1 MQLKSETKLP
11 NTVMTIRLNSAKEM
25 YDFNQV
31 THEHTEYTT
40 EWSELLYS
48 LFEYKG
54 ISSHVYIT
62 ICPDKEQPNNGDII
76 VRITMYCK
84 DTEKLDYIES
94 EVTKRILTA
103 LTVTWPWERDGLS

>member
-1 MQLKSETKLP
+1 MQLKSETIGP

-40 EWSELLYS
+40 EWSEFLYS
-48 LFEYKG
+48 LYEYKG

-62 ICPDKEQPNNGDII
+62 ICPDKEQPGDII
-76 VRITMYCK
+76 ARITIYCK
-84 DTEKLDYIES
+84 DNNKLDYIEA
-94 EVTKRILTA
+94 EITKKISN
-103 LTVTWPWERDGLS
+103 VLSITN